1 MKCLASSSVAICSWL
16 LVGCSNGETHEHTT
30 GDGPDGG
37 SVATA
42 CGGRGQGL
50 EGLEVS
56 AEVDAGGRLT
66 LSFVDG
72 EPMPPIVGNNSWS
85 FRLELD
91 GEPLADASSG
101 ITVTPF
107 MPDHGHGT
115 PTAVNVE
122 EEHAGTYRFE
132 PVHTRMAG
140 YWEMRVDVESDDVS
154 AKLVFGVCVE

>member
-1 MKCLASSSVAICSWL
+1 VKCVAPSLVAVCSWL
-16 LVGCSNGETHEHTT
+16 LVGCSHGETHDHPT
-30 GDGPDGG
+30 GEVPDGG
-37 SVATA
+37 SGATA
-42 CGGRGQGL
+42 CDGRGQAL
-50 EGLEVS
+50 QGLEVA
-56 AEVDAGGRLT
+56 AEVDAGGTLT
-66 LSFVDG
+66 LSFIDG

-91 GEPLADASSG
+91 GEPLTDASSA

-122 EEHAGTYRFE
+122 EEDAGTYRFE

-140 YWEMRVDVESDDVS
+140 YWEMRIDVETDEVS
-154 AKLVFGVCVE
+154 AALVFGVCVE